1 MEPEEKIDEE
11 VGYFVPGIDQ
21 GPALRA
27 MARRCFADTFGHLF
41 DREPFEQFLDQAY
54 GDGGSMSK
62 DLLDSAIEW
71 FTAETGRQIVGYAKL
86 RPLSAPVPDPPK
98 GALELQQIYVLRDW
112 QGRGVAEQLMH
123 WSLDRARVLGAPE
136 IYLTVFDHNER
147 AKRFYTRH
155 GFVEFGRCTFQLGG
169 RIYDDR
175 VWRKTLSQQ

>member
-1 MEPEEKIDEE
+1 
-11 VGYFVPGIDQ
+11 
-21 GPALRA
+21 
-27 MARRCFADTFGHLF
+27 
-41 DREPFEQFLDQAY
+41 
-54 GDGGSMSK
+54 MSK

-71 FTAETGRQIVGYAKL
+71 FTAETGGQIVGYAKL

-112 QGRGVAEQLMH
+112 QGRGVAERLMH

-169 RIYDDR
+169 RTYDDR